1 MDEPSTNNTLTAAA
15 ETSQVT
21 PRKNKQSIKQKAQ
34 LGLFGL
40 IAVVVLTT
48 AFMPHKAKE
57 AQRESHDSQSSRET
71 LNQNLELINTLKEPK
86 PLRVALE
93 PEREVSEEA
102 FVDER
107 TEEEKLSKAMRLRMN
122 AASSF
127 GIGGTTSDAL
137 STSSDT
143 SSINTNL
150 QAQQGKDP
158 DQAFLSQN
166 DDITIVSARKLAHP
180 EFTVPA
186 GEMISATLETAIN
199 SDLPGMVRA
208 IVTRD
213 IYSLKNG
220 NRLISRGATLV
231 GQFNSQ
237 VIEGQDRV
245 LIIWNRI
252 HMSNGVIVT
261 LNSPGAD
268 RIGRSGQG
276 ADFVDTHFIERFR
289 SSALL
294 SLLGVFTA
302 TVGVSDSRDR
312 YNSASQYRAALANNF
327 QNASGQSLQANSAMK
342 PTIHI
347 NQGADINVFV
357 SHDLD
362 FKNVGVATNHGPEVI
377 RGDVWK

>member
-1 MDEPSTNNTLTAAA
+1 MHEPSTNDTLTSASK
-15 ETSQVT
+15 TSQVT
-21 PRKNKQSIKQKAQ
+21 PKKKPGLQPYQ
-34 LGLFGL
+34 LGLIGL
-40 IAVVVLTT
+40 AAVGLCFT
-48 AFMPHKAKE
+48 AFMPNKPKSEVRE
-57 AQRESHDSQSSRET
+57 AHDSQISRET
-71 LNQNLELINTLKEPK
+71 LNQNLELIHALNKPK
-86 PLRVALE
+86 PSPVAEVPHEINEE
-93 PEREVSEEA
+93 P
-102 FVDER
+102 FVDDR
-107 TEEEKLSKAMRLRMN
+107 TEEEKLTKAMRLRMN

-127 GIGGTTSDAL
+127 ELGGTSSSDAMGGS
-137 STSSDT
+137 STT
-143 SSINTNL
+143 SAPDVSALAQTN
-150 QAQQGKDP
+150 KDP
-158 DQAFLSQN
+158 GQAFLAQS

-180 EFTVPA
+180 EYTVPA

-213 IYSLKNG
+213 IYSLKNS
-220 NRLISRGATLV
+220 NKLISRGATLV
-231 GQFNSQ
+231 GQFSSQ
-237 VIEGQDRV
+237 VVEGQSRV
-245 LIIWNRI
+245 LVIWNRI

-261 LNSPGAD
+261 LNSPGSD

-294 SLLGVFTA
+294 SMLGVFTA

-327 QNASGQSLQANSAMK
+327 QNSAGQSYQAGSAIK
-342 PTIHI
+342 PTLSI
-347 NQGADINVFV
+347 NQGAEINVFV

-362 FKNVGVATNHGPEVI
+362 FKGVGTAQNQGPQAI

>member
-1 MDEPSTNNTLTAAA
+1 MAEPSINNALTAASK
-15 ETSQVT
+15 TSKVT
-21 PRKNKQSIKQKAQ
+21 PKKKQGMNPLH
-34 LGLFGL
+34 LGLLGL
-40 IAVVVLTT
+40 ATVVVLIT
-48 AFMPHKAKE
+48 AFMPHKAKIE
-57 AQRESHDSQSSRET
+57 ERESHDSQVSRDV
-71 LNQNLELINTLKEPK
+71 LNQNLDLIHSMNEPK
-86 PLRVALE
+86 PVRVALE
-93 PEREVSEEA
+93 PQRDMAEEP
-102 FVDER
+102 FIDER
-107 TEEEKLSKAMRLRMN
+107 SEEEKMTKAMRLRMN

-127 GIGGTTSDAL
+127 EIGGTSSSDAMGA
-137 STSSDT
+137 SSNA
-143 SSINTNL
+143 SSGPD
-150 QAQQGKDP
+150 ASPQQGKDP
-158 DQAFLSQN
+158 DQAFLAQS

-186 GEMISATLETAIN
+186 GEMIAATLETAIN

-213 IYSLKNG
+213 IYSLKNS
-220 NRLISRGATLV
+220 NKLISRGATLV
-231 GQFNSQ
+231 GQFSSQ
-237 VIEGQDRV
+237 VVDGQDRV
-245 LIIWNRI
+245 LVIWNRI

-302 TVGVSDSRDR
+302 TVGVSDSQDR

-327 QNASGQSLQANSAMK
+327 QNSSGQSFQASSAIK
-342 PTIHI
+342 PTLSI
-347 NQGADINVFV
+347 NQGAEINVFV

-362 FKNVGVATNHGPEVI
+362 FKGVGVASNHGPQVI

>member
-1 MDEPSTNNTLTAAA
+1 MNEPSINHELAAA
-15 ETSQVT
+15 SKASQVT
-21 PRKNKQSIKQKAQ
+21 PKKKPGMQPYQI
-34 LGLFGL
+34 GLVGL
-40 IAVVVLTT
+40 AAVVLCLT
-48 AFMPHKAKE
+48 AFVPNKTKAE
-57 AQRESHDSQSSRET
+57 VRESHDSQISRET
-71 LNQNLELINTLKEPK
+71 LNQNLELIHALNEPK
-86 PLRVALE
+86 SSRVIVEPQREINEALFIDD
-93 PEREVSEEA
+93 RS
-102 FVDER
+102 
-107 TEEEKLSKAMRLRMN
+107 EEEKLTKAMRLRMN

-127 GIGGTTSDAL
+127 ELGGTSASDAMGGSS
-137 STSSDT
+137 STSGSDA
-143 SSINTNL
+143 SEP
-150 QAQQGKDP
+150 AQPKKDP

-213 IYSLKNG
+213 IYSLKNS
-220 NRLISRGATLV
+220 NKLISRGATLV
-231 GQFNSQ
+231 GQFSSQ
-237 VIEGQDRV
+237 VVDGQNRV
-245 LIIWNRI
+245 LVIWNRI

-302 TVGVSDSRDR
+302 TVGVSDSQDR

-327 QNASGQSLQANSAMK
+327 QNASGQSLQANSVIK
-342 PTIHI
+342 PTLSI
-347 NQGADINVFV
+347 NQGAEIIVFV

-362 FKNVGVATNHGPEVI
+362 FKGVGVANNQGPQVI

>member
-1 MDEPSTNNTLTAAA
+1 MNEPSTNHVLTSASKA
-15 ETSQVT
+15 SQVT
-21 PRKNKQSIKQKAQ
+21 PKKKQGMRPFQ

-40 IAVVVLTT
+40 AAMVLLIT
-48 AFMPHKAKE
+48 AFMPHKAKVE
-57 AQRESHDSQSSRET
+57 VRESHDSQISRET
-71 LNQNLELINTLKEPK
+71 LNQNLALINTLKEPK
-86 PLRVALE
+86 PERVASELTRDVVDE
-93 PEREVSEEA
+93 P
-102 FVDER
+102 FIDER
-107 TEEEKLSKAMRLRMN
+107 TEDEKLTKATRLRMN

-127 GIGGTTSDAL
+127 ELGGTSSSDAL
-137 STSSDT
+137 SASSSPDASLT
-143 SSINTNL
+143 
-150 QAQQGKDP
+150 AQPNKDP
-158 DQAFLSQN
+158 DQAFLAQS

-199 SDLPGMVRA
+199 SELPGMVRA

-213 IYSLKNG
+213 IYSLKNS
-220 NRLISRGATLV
+220 NKLISRGATLV
-231 GQFNSQ
+231 GQFSSQ
-237 VIEGQDRV
+237 VVDGQNRV
-245 LIIWNRI
+245 LVIWNRI

-302 TVGVSDSRDR
+302 TVGVSDSQDR

-327 QNASGQSLQANSAMK
+327 QNSSGQSFQASSAIK
-342 PTIHI
+342 PTLSI
-347 NQGADINVFV
+347 NQGAEINVFV

-362 FKNVGVATNHGPEVI
+362 FKGVGVANNHGPQVI

>member
-1 MDEPSTNNTLTAAA
+1 MSAAK
-15 ETSQVT
+15 TSQVT
-21 PRKNKQSIKQKAQ
+21 PDKQKGLKQ
-34 LGLFGL
+34 NIQMGLLGLVS
-40 IAVVVLTT
+40 VVVLIT
-48 AFMPHKAKE
+48 AFMPHKAKVE
-57 AQRESHDSQSSRET
+57 ERASHEIDLGRDT
-71 LNQNLELINTLKEPK
+71 LNENLALIHSLKKPK
-86 PLRVALE
+86 PERTILPNQLE
-93 PEREVSEEA
+93 TIEEP

-107 TEEEKLSKAMRLRMN
+107 TEEEKLTKAMRLRMN
-122 AASSF
+122 AASRFELGDASS
-127 GIGGTTSDAL
+127 GDAL
-137 STSSDT
+137 NTSSDIPSNPGT
-143 SSINTNL
+143 MP
-150 QAQQGKDP
+150 AQPAKDQ
-158 DQAFLSQN
+158 DQAFLAQS
-166 DDITIVSARKLAHP
+166 DEITTVSARRLAHP
-180 EFTVPA
+180 DFTVPA

-213 IYSLKNG
+213 IYSLEKG

-231 GQFNSQ
+231 GQFSSET
-237 VIEGQDRV
+237 IEGQRRV
-245 LIIWNRI
+245 LVIWNRI

-276 ADFVDTHFIERFR
+276 ADFLDTHFLERFR

-327 QNASGQSLQANSAMK
+327 QNASGQSLQAKSVIK
-342 PTIHI
+342 PTLHI
-347 NQGADINVFV
+347 NQGAEINVFV

-362 FKNVGVATNHGPEVI
+362 FKGVGLARNQGPQVI
-377 RGDVWK
+377 RGETWK

>member
-1 MDEPSTNNTLTAAA
+1 MNEPSTNHALSSASK
-15 ETSQVT
+15 TSQVT
-21 PRKNKQSIKQKAQ
+21 PKKQGIPVYQIGL
-34 LGLFGL
+34 LGVA
-40 IAVVVLTT
+40 AVVFLIT
-48 AFMPHKAKE
+48 AFMPHKAKTE
-57 AQRESHDSQSSRET
+57 VRESHDTHISRDT
-71 LNQNLELINTLKEPK
+71 LNQNLELIHALNEPK
-86 PLRVALE
+86 PSPVAIE
-93 PEREVSEEA
+93 PQREMMEEP
-102 FVDER
+102 FVDDR
-107 TEEEKLSKAMRLRMN
+107 TEEEKLTKAMRLRMN

-127 GIGGTTSDAL
+127 ELGGTSSSDAMA
-137 STSSDT
+137 TSPNTSGSDAGAIT
-143 SSINTNL
+143 
-150 QAQQGKDP
+150 QQNKDP
-158 DQAFLSQN
+158 DQAFLAQS

-213 IYSLKNG
+213 IYSLKNS
-220 NRLISRGATLV
+220 NKLISRGATLV
-231 GQFNSQ
+231 GQFSSQ
-237 VIEGQDRV
+237 VVDGQNRV
-245 LIIWNRI
+245 LVIWNRI

-276 ADFVDTHFIERFR
+276 ADFVDTHFIEKFR

-294 SLLGVFTA
+294 SMLGVFTA
-302 TVGVSDSRDR
+302 TVGVSDSQDR

-327 QNASGQSLQANSAMK
+327 QNASGQSLQANSVIK
-342 PTIHI
+342 PTLSI
-347 NQGADINVFV
+347 NQGTEINVFV

-362 FKNVGVATNHGPEVI
+362 FKGVGVANNHGPEIV